1 MALAHIQAHPAMT
14 PHFSFWFGAIT
25 RETEA
30 LLQEHGLRCL
40 PKPIEL
46 DKLRQEV
53 AEMIRA
59 AHEDT

>member
-1 MALAHIQAHPAMT
+1 MT